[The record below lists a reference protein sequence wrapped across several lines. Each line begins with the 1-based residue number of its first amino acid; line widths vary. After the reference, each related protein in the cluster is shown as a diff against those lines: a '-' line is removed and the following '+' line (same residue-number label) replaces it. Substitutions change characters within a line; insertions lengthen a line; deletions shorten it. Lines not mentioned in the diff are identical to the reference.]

1 MEGKDLRKAGLKVT
15 LPRLK
20 ILEILESSQTRHLS
34 AEDIYRTL
42 LESNEDIGLATVYR
56 VLTQFEAAGLV
67 TRHHFEDGMAVFE
80 LNQGTHHDHIVC
92 LDCGRVEEFMDA
104 GIEERQTAGGQQAR
118 LRDPRSLADSLR
130 ALPAP
135 ELPVRSR
142 KTASDRG
149 ALSCAAAPAGACAP
163 CRRSPPAARSI
174 SLGMLARLG
183 ADLDP
188 AEHARELLD
197 PVRRRTAR

>member
-1 MEGKDLRKAGLKVT
+1 MIPDRGWPQPLKCGNRRRNRLEGKDLRKAGLKVT

-20 ILEILESSQTRHLS
+20 ILEILEGSTTRHLS

-92 LDCGRVEEFMDA
+92 LDCGRVEEFMDSS
-104 GIEERQTAGGQQAR
+104 IEERQTAVAQKLGFAI
-118 LRDPRSLADSLR
+118 RDHSLILYGHCKRPHCAFR
-130 ALPAP
+130 N
-135 ELPVRSR
+135 R
-142 KTASDRG
+142 KNS
-149 ALSCAAAPAGACAP
+149 
-163 CRRSPPAARSI
+163 
-174 SLGMLARLG
+174 
-183 ADLDP
+183 
-188 AEHARELLD
+188 
-197 PVRRRTAR
+197 